1 MCMLIIRMTFLVHY
15 FSMKFIYQNNQT
27 RIFKEF
33 HILETPVYTNPKN
46 WQEEWKFCYVKF

>member
-33 HILETPVYTNPKN
+33 NILETPVYTNPKN